1 MLGDLLN
8 SLQSN
13 LSQFGVDEDML
24 AAGQKIAGMM
34 DFSNIGQV
42 KDSLMGA
49 INQATAD
56 GQFTM
61 DDLQSISGLQS
72 MLGIDENEMG
82 SIKTTVLEQVINR
95 VTKDGVVSPME
106 KQVVDFIAGQM
117 SDRLTPELQNGLAK
131 VNQLYQG

>member
-13 LSQFGVDEDML
+13 LSQFGVDEDMI

-34 DFSNIGQV
+34 DFSNIGEV
-42 KDSLMGA
+42 KNSLMGA
-49 INQATAD
+49 INQASAD
-56 GQFTM
+56 GQINLEH
-61 DDLQSISGLQS
+61 LQSLPGLQS
-72 MLGIDENEMG
+72 MLGIDDNEMG

-95 VTKDGVVSPME
+95 VTKDGVVSSME

-117 SDRLTPELQNGLAK
+117 GDNLSPELQNGLAK

>member
-8 SLQSN
+8 NLKSN

-49 INQATAD
+49 INQAASD
-56 GQFTM
+56 GKFTL

-95 VTKDGVVSPME
+95 VTKDGVVTPME

-117 SDRLTPELQNGLAK
+117 SDRLTPELQSGLAK